1 MKIACITQVRDECD
15 IIELFVKINTRVF
28 DHIFIID
35 NNSVDATPYILNKL
49 KEQGYPISTTFDGD
63 NTYNQDGLITNAL
76 RNINALG
83 QYDWFFFLDGDE
95 FLDETKE
102 DLIEKLQATPRHLV
116 PKAMWRSW
124 VPTDD
129 NYLSHKAPL
138 HEMFSPLAVENHI
151 TYKAIIDR
159 DRAPHVKITHGN
171 HEWINTQNHHLV
183 PDFYCGIRINHF
195 PIRSSDQIIAKA
207 VLSHYRQRIR
217 VAAKASSG
225 RIGDLGRVR
234 RFFQLQTIHDEM
246 RLTNYLVSKEDIRRW
261 AVKYNT
267 EMPPTGK
274 DPQDDTSL
282 PDVHF
287 GFDVDVMEFPELARV
302 PLGARFDKQ
311 MDIMHGV
318 IMKMH
323 RKLQEFGVAL

>member
-1 MKIACITQVRDECD
+1 MKLACITQVRDECD
-15 IIELFVKINTRVF
+15 IIELFVRINSRVF
-28 DHIFIID
+28 DHIFVID
-35 NNSVDATPYILNKL
+35 NNSVDATPFILKKL
-49 KEQGYPISTTFDGD
+49 KDEGLPISTTFDGD
-63 NTYNQDGLITNAL
+63 NTYNQDGLVTKAL
-76 RNINALG
+76 YSINALG

-95 FLDETKE
+95 FMDETKE

-124 VPTDD
+124 VPVKDD
-129 NYLSHKAPL
+129 YLSHKAPL
-138 HEMFSPLAVENHI
+138 NEIFHPLVSENHI

-159 DRAPHVKITHGN
+159 PRAPHVRITHGN
-171 HEWINTQNHHLV
+171 HEWISVQNNRLV
-183 PDFYCGIRINHF
+183 PDHYCGIRINHF
-195 PIRSSDQIIAKA
+195 PIRSPDQIISKA

-217 VAAKASSG
+217 MAAKIGAG

-234 RFFQLQTIHDEM
+234 KFFQLQMIHDEM
-246 RLTNYLVSKEDIRRW
+246 RTSNYLVSADDIRRW
-261 AVKYNT
+261 AVRYNT
-267 EMPPTGK
+267 ELPPTGN
-274 DPQDDTSL
+274 DPQNPNLTDDF
-282 PDVHF
+282 F
-287 GFDVDVMEFPELARV
+287 GFEEDIIQWPELARV